1 MAFILKKLE
10 NHGGSGGGLKVF
22 SYDAGTDTKALV
34 KGANYFN
41 EAYSHLQRGIPA
53 VVWDICPDF
62 PSAESLG
69 TFVNTAQTATNYFDL
84 IEQDPGDRVIRPD
97 LVTDYT
103 PTYWVPTADN
113 E

>member
-41 EAYSHLQRGIPA
+41 EAYSLLS
-53 VVWDICPDF
+53 V
-62 PSAESLG
+62 
-69 TFVNTAQTATNYFDL
+69 
-84 IEQDPGDRVIRPD
+84 GDRIHVHASDSDFDCHIQSKNASTKKIIIGAID
-97 LVTDYT
+97 GF
-103 PTYWVPTADN
+103 A
-113 E
+113 